1 MRYTLRSLVLAPVVL
16 ALAAF
21 TASTAM
27 AATVNVPFNFTVAGQ
42 KCPAG
47 LYSVQRDTSGSAIKL
62 RGAAQS
68 FTWIAGPGDP
78 APTDKRVV
86 LKFDAMGTTHVL
98 RSVQYGSSV
107 TSQLDRKLHPA
118 DSAPTETVQG
128 Q

>member
-1 MRYTLRSLVLAPVVL
+1 MRFTLRSFVLAPVVM

-21 TASTAM
+21 SANTAM
-27 AATVNVPFNFTVAGQ
+27 AETINVPFNFSVAGK

-47 LYSVQRDTSGSAIKL
+47 LYSVQKDLSGSAIKM

-86 LKFDAMGTTHVL
+86 LKFDAMGATHVL
-98 RSVQYGSSV
+98 RSVQFGSSV
-107 TSQLDRKLHPA
+107 TSRLDKKLNPA
-118 DSAPTETVQG
+118 NTAPTETVQG